1 MGRLKM
7 NCLYVA
13 RNMTKCSFTR
23 VVSLRRVSVSGG
35 STVFFINNCYIG
47 TLKLLTSVFGCR
59 RLG

>member
-1 MGRLKM
+1 M